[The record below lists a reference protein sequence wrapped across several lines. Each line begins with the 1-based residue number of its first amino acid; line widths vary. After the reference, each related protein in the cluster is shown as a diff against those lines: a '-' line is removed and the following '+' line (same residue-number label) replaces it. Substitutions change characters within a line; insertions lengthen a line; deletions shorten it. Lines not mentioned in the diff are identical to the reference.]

1 MYIYVR
7 FKLNVIIFIISI
19 YGKVVVIRSKMFNN
33 IVFWGKVYY
42 ICKLCGKI
50 DDNVDFSE
58 YVWIRLVLIY
68 ENMDLVL

>member
-33 IVFWGKVYY
+33 IVFGEKY
-42 ICKLCGKI
+42 II
-50 DDNVDFSE
+50 
-58 YVWIRLVLIY
+58 YVNCV
-68 ENMDLVL
+68 VK

>member
-33 IVFWGKVYY
+33 IVFGEKY
-42 ICKLCGKI
+42 I
-50 DDNVDFSE
+50 
-58 YVWIRLVLIY
+58 IY
-68 ENMDLVL
+68 GNCVVK

>member
-33 IVFWGKVYY
+33 IVFGEKY
-42 ICKLCGKI
+42 I
-50 DDNVDFSE
+50 
-58 YVWIRLVLIY
+58 IY
-68 ENMDLVL
+68 LNCVVK